1 MKKTLVVLLALV
13 MVLAFA
19 ATALADNPG
28 VGDEQIASY
37 TDLADTK
44 DEWASAIYKLTAL
57 GVLQGDGIG
66 TKYRPDSNLTRAE
79 FAVIATHLAGV
90 YSQVDYYAEQAS
102 KFTDVPANYW
112 GKGYINTVLAND
124 LMIGRGANKFDP
136 NGKVSM
142 QEVATVV
149 LRILGYNFDSTYPIG
164 YANKAEAI
172 GLLDYIQYVG
182 PTYITRA
189 EMASVSAEALDC
201 YKVEYVGKDNLTSA
215 LGLVDKDGY
224 TYLAWKT
231 NEKNAIADALNN
243 QQLEDYFFGRYDG
256 VTMLYAVF
264 GCVDVEVVFQGLD
277 TVCVGGYNYVTG
289 DLLESL
295 GWAYS
300 DFDEGQIVAR
310 VFGYDEFDAE
320 HYDWDDPINVPFA
333 DEYYIYDGEL
343 VDLAGQVATL
353 TVDVENNN
361 KVNGE
366 IKYVGLETEVAFG
379 QDSKKADEAL
389 IEFFTADDNDYNWFT
404 SVGGVRAYAAV
415 DYADYADRQYG
426 IVSSVS
432 SSKITLVDASEGDY
446 DGIGDEITLKGDDV
460 VFWNMDTKE
469 FVDPANLVKGDVI
482 YAAGNVGQF
491 FEDVELYLVYS
502 GTEGT
507 LGNYNDSEA
516 VISSTTYDALN
527 TSVYSVNNL
536 ITVSDWDE
544 ASGLAKEVKFAGAY
558 VPGYFT
564 YVANTTTSY
573 IYGVIDKYIYGTKG
587 LDGYID
593 EDDAAKYE
601 ITGVDVILPDGETV
615 TYPVK
620 NSDDIKDDDIDAGAL
635 ALLTLDKNGKVTDIV
650 AYAETDYK
658 NTDFD
663 DYKEDDA
670 YKALKVKGI
679 EFAVDGEKDEV
690 TVKGMRIW
698 INDGDRMTVDENTV
712 IYVLKSEAY
721 GTADKADDR
730 YDIGSGYV
738 VEDNAQFLS
747 KYADGFYADVAF
759 VAKDSSS
766 GTQVDVLYLVDVDA
780 YGFGIATYD
789 VMKFHRTADESDS
802 YVTIDDTDYTF
813 ASSALFDD
821 AEAAMK
827 DNEDAFFVYEAN
839 DYEITD
845 FVVVG
850 KEEVYAGNA
859 FWNEAGG
866 DILKSGYGKTD
877 EYGMEI
883 DPEGDVK
890 YIIGVGDV
898 TSVSGD
904 RIVVSIKDEDADTAN
919 ETYSG
924 TATLYIEGADEIFT
938 ALEDA
943 EVSEI
948 IYIYEDG
955 GDDDLVTYIYTLQ
968 EEGDDDFHFHWWERF
983 I

>member
-112 GKGYINTVLAND
+112 GKGYINTAYANE

-172 GLLDYIQYVG
+172 GLLDYIQYNG

-189 EMASVSAEALDC
+189 EMASISAEALDC

-215 LGLVDKDGY
+215 LGLVDADGY

-277 TVCVGGYNYVTG
+277 TVCVDGYNYVTG

-482 YAAGNVGQF
+482 YAAGSVGQF

-507 LGNYNDSEA
+507 LGNYNDSAA

-536 ITVSDWDE
+536 ITVSDWED
-544 ASGLAKEVKFAGAY
+544 ASGLAKEVTFAGAY

-573 IYGVIDKYIYGTKG
+573 IYGVIDKYIYGTRG
-587 LDGYID
+587 LDGYLD
-593 EDDAAKYE
+593 EVKDSTSYE
-601 ITGVDVILPDGETV
+601 ITGVDVILPDGTTE
-615 TYPVK
+615 TYPVDK
-620 NSDDIKDDDIDAGAL
+620 SDAIEADGIEVGAL
-635 ALLTLDKNGKVTDIV
+635 ALLTLNKDGEVTEII
-650 AYAETDYK
+650 AYEESDYEDTTFEDYK
-658 NTDFD
+658 D
-663 DYKEDDA
+663 DNA

-679 EFAVDGEKDEV
+679 EFAVDDDLDEV
-690 TVKGMRIW
+690 TVSGMRIW
-698 INDGDRMTVDENTV
+698 INDGDRLTVDEDTV
-712 IYVLKSEAY
+712 IYVLKSD
-721 GTADKADDR
+721 ADNDDK

-759 VAKDSSS
+759 VAKAS
-766 GTQVDVLYLVDVDA
+766 GTGSTQVDVLYLVDIDA

-789 VMKFHRTADESDS
+789 VMSFHRTADESDS

-813 ASSALFDD
+813 ASSDLFDA
-821 AEAAMK
+821 AEAQM
-827 DNEDAFFVYEAN
+827 DESNFFIYEAN

-845 FVVVG
+845 FVVIG
-850 KEEVYAGNA
+850 KDEVY
-859 FWNEAGG
+859 
-866 DILKSGYGKTD
+866 DTD
-877 EYGMEI
+877 AMWHVASDKDSLFLNYDGSPVSDKDGELGLRI
-883 DPEGDVK
+883 DRAKAPE

-898 TSVSGD
+898 TSVGTDS
-904 RIVVSIKDEDADTAN
+904 IVVSIKEDGDVRT
-919 ETYSG
+919 G
-924 TATLYIEGADEIFT
+924 DTATLYIDGADEIFT

-948 IYIYEDG
+948 IYIYEID

>member
-277 TVCVGGYNYVTG
+277 TVCVGGYDYVTG

-404 SVGGVRAYAAV
+404 SQGGVKAYAAV
-415 DYADYADRQYG
+415 DYAGYTDRQYG

-432 SSKITLVDASEGDY
+432 SSKVTLVAADAGDDYEGLANN
-446 DGIGDEITLKGDDV
+446 EIKLKDKNANTDV
-460 VFWNMDTKE
+460 VFWNMDTKA
-469 FVDPANLVKGDVI
+469 FITPDKLVKGDVI

-593 EDDAAKYE
+593 ENDDAKYE

-620 NSDDIKDDDIDAGAL
+620 NSNAIKTDDIDAGAL
-635 ALLTLDKNGKVTDIV
+635 AQLTLDKNGKVTEIEV
-650 AYAETDYK
+650 ATTTAS
-658 NTDFD
+658 
-663 DYKEDDA
+663 DA

-698 INDGDRMTVDENTV
+698 INDGDRLTVDENTV
-712 IYVLKSEAY
+712 IYVLKSDSD
-721 GTADKADDR
+721 TNK

-738 VEDNAQFLS
+738 VEDNAKFLAQ
-747 KYADGFYADVAF
+747 YPDGFKADVAY
-759 VAKDSSS
+759 VAKAS
-766 GTQVDVLYLVDVDA
+766 GTGSTQVDVLYLVDVDA
-780 YGFGIATYD
+780 YGFGIANYD
-789 VMKFHRTADESDS
+789 VMEFHRSADESDC
-802 YVTIDDTDYTF
+802 YVTIDDVKYTF
-813 ASSALFDD
+813 ANDTLFNE
-821 AEAAMK
+821 AEAQM
-827 DNEDAFFVYEAN
+827 DESNFFVYEAN

-845 FVVVG
+845 FVVIG
-850 KEEVYAGNA
+850 KDEVYATNA
-859 FWNEAGG
+859 YWTDGTTDTLIVNNAGTPVSDKDGEMGLRIDG
-866 DILKSGYGKTD
+866 DI
-877 EYGMEI
+877 
-883 DPEGDVK
+883 K

-898 TSVSGD
+898 TSVSDD
-904 RIVVSIKDEDADTAN
+904 RIEVEIKETGDTY
-919 ETYSG
+919 TG
-924 TATLYIEGADEIFT
+924 DIATLYIEGADEIFT

-948 IYIYEDG
+948 IYIYEVD